1 MGAASLAGALS
12 GDLVERLGAR
22 STVVAGSFALSAS
35 LALIAIAPG
44 SWLVG
49 VPSALLFGAA
59 YNVLIAVEAIWS
71 ARVFAGRPA
80 TGLAAVM
87 FVLATGLVLG
97 PALAGV
103 LADELGLPAAFLAG
117 ALVISAA
124 ALLAPKRGP
133 SAATGGGRIGERA

>member
-1 MGAASLAGALS
+1 LGRRSTGPSPSISSRGEGAADPSAARLVLAVVGAASLAGALS

-44 SWLVG
+44 SWLVV

-87 FVLATGLVLG
+87 FVLPPIASRSG
-97 PALAGV
+97 PRW
-103 LADELGLPAAFLAG
+103 
-117 ALVISAA
+117 SS
-124 ALLAPKRGP
+124 R
-133 SAATGGGRIGERA
+133 